1 MSNHR
6 ISPAAHPP
14 NCRGS
19 GQPAAPGDHAQMTR
33 CLYCSA
39 FWVHWENPTITPTH
53 PPRRWGDHQRE
64 EPSMTECSNPED
76 RPLSVVFFDYTR
88 LAGRI
93 VEVAWKRFT
102 LHDLFVETETDTY
115 SKPLVNLEGD
125 GPAIE
130 HAWLFPGYWFERAP
144 SAADLDTM
152 RQSGVLDRYHTAVTA
167 TAAEPD
173 PNQTAAPAFHPS
185 DGFVRLIGD
194 LVAGSMLVSLDPR
207 RMIGDLNQLPTVES
221 GPQPQVPEPDAI
233 LDLLSLTQESWWRA
247 PAGLDPLDSEQM
259 MDRAVG
265 FRFLSDKQDADTPT
279 GRVDEAYRAAC
290 GAFTGPDSFHQWAHA
305 VMCNADHTQT
315 DTEEA

>member
-1 MSNHR
+1 
-6 ISPAAHPP
+6 
-14 NCRGS
+14 
-19 GQPAAPGDHAQMTR
+19 
-33 CLYCSA
+33 
-39 FWVHWENPTITPTH
+39 
-53 PPRRWGDHQRE
+53 
-64 EPSMTECSNPED
+64 MTECTNPED

-102 LHDLFVETETDTY
+102 LHDLFVETETDNY

-125 GPAIE
+125 GPTIE
-130 HAWLFPGYWFERAP
+130 HAWLFPGYWYEKAP

-173 PNQTAAPAFHPS
+173 PNQTAAPVFHSS

-194 LVAGSMLVSLDPR
+194 LVAGSMLVSPHPR
-207 RMIGDLNQLPTVES
+207 RMLSHLSQLPTLES
-221 GPQPQVPEPDAI
+221 GPQPQDPEPDAV
-233 LDLLSLTQESWWRA
+233 LDLLSLTQASWWSE

-265 FRFLSDKQDADTPT
+265 FRFFSDKQDADTPT

-290 GAFTGPDSFHQWAHA
+290 GAFTGPGSFHQWAHA

>member
-1 MSNHR
+1 
-6 ISPAAHPP
+6 
-14 NCRGS
+14 
-19 GQPAAPGDHAQMTR
+19 
-33 CLYCSA
+33 
-39 FWVHWENPTITPTH
+39 
-53 PPRRWGDHQRE
+53 
-64 EPSMTECSNPED
+64 MTECTNPED

-115 SKPLVNLEGD
+115 GKPLVNLEGD
-125 GPAIE
+125 GPTIE
-130 HAWLFPGYWFERAP
+130 HAWLFPGYWYEKAP

-173 PNQTAAPAFHPS
+173 PNQTAAPVFHSS

-194 LVAGSMLVSLDPR
+194 LVAGSMLVSPHPR
-207 RMIGDLNQLPTVES
+207 RMLSHLSQLPTLES
-221 GPQPQVPEPDAI
+221 GPQPQDPEPDAV
-233 LDLLSLTQESWWRA
+233 LDLLSLTWVSWWSE

-259 MDRAVG
+259 MDRAVR
-265 FRFLSDKQDADTPT
+265 FRFFSDKQDADTPT

-290 GAFTGPDSFHQWAHA
+290 GAFTGPGSFHQWAHA

>member
-1 MSNHR
+1 MHQ
-6 ISPAAHPP
+6 P
-14 NCRGS
+14 RG
-19 GQPAAPGDHAQMTR
+19 QTTQ
-33 CLYCSA
+33 
-39 FWVHWENPTITPTH
+39 
-53 PPRRWGDHQRE
+53 RRLLRLHQAR
-64 EPSMTECSNPED
+64 
-76 RPLSVVFFDYTR
+76 
-88 LAGRI
+88 
-93 VEVAWKRFT
+93 
-102 LHDLFVETETDTY
+102 LHDLFVETETDNY